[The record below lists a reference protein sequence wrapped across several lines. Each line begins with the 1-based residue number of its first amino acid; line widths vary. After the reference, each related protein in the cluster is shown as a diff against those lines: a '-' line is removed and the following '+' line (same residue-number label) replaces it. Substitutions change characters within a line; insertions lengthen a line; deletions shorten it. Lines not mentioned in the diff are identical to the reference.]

1 MGSNIVNFV
10 PLLRVVRNV
19 ISLWCLSRMV
29 LTIERPSPVPF
40 PLSLVVKN
48 GSKILSF
55 IEGFIPVPVSVM
67 VTLMYFVDSVF
78 ELSAGRVLG
87 LGAVSLVIVMVPLLV
102 MASDALMQ
110 RFIRTWWI
118 WDAFP

>member
-1 MGSNIVNFV
+1 MGSNIVNLV
-10 PLLRVVRNV
+10 PLFGAVRNV

-29 LTIERPSPVPF
+29 LTTERPSPVPF
-40 PLSLVVKN
+40 CSSLVVKN
-48 GSKILSF
+48 GSNILSF
-55 IEGFIPVPVSVM
+55 IDGFIPVPVSVM
-67 VTLMYFVDSVF
+67 VTLMYFAGSAF
-78 ELSAGRVLG
+78 ELSVGRVLRSG
-87 LGAVSLVIVMVPLLV
+87 VVSLVIVMVPLLV

>member
-1 MGSNIVNFV
+1 
-10 PLLRVVRNV
+10 
-19 ISLWCLSRMV
+19 MV
-29 LTIERPSPVPF
+29 LTTARPSPVPF
-40 PLSLVVKN
+40 CSSLVVKN

-55 IEGFIPVPVSVM
+55 IDGFIPVPVSVM
-67 VTLMYFVDSVF
+67 VTLMYFGWSVF
-78 ELSAGRVLG
+78 ELSVGMVIG
-87 LGAVSLVIVMVPLLV
+87 SGVVSLVIVMVPLLV